1 MKPRSR
7 PAPARS
13 RTRKRSASSSNANVI
28 RQRGIDRKL
37 RKGQLAHVRWADVP
51 LEPLNPLLDRQFVV
65 GDQVMVAR
73 ILLKKGALVPEH
85 RHLNEQVTYV
95 LEGALKF
102 RIDGRDIVVN
112 AGEVLTIPPDMPHA
126 VEALADSIDL
136 DVFTPPRADWI
147 NKDDSYLRV
156 GATADVRKTKR

>member
-1 MKPRSR
+1 VD
-7 PAPARS
+7 
-13 RTRKRSASSSNANVI
+13 RTRP
-28 RQRGIDRKL
+28 
-37 RKGQLAHVRWADVP
+37 KGQLAHVRWVDVP

-73 ILLKKGALVPEH
+73 ILLKKGAIVPKH
-85 RHLNEQVTYV
+85 SHMNEQVTYV

-102 RIDGRDIVVN
+102 SIDGREIVVN

-126 VEALADSIDL
+126 VEAMVDTVDL

-147 NKDDSYLRV
+147 SRDDSYLRA
-156 GATADVRKTKR
+156 GAPAAPAKKSR